1 MEQTLR
7 ASNDAV
13 FIPSR
18 GASLVKVS
26 TARADSTRA
35 SVVQHNL
42 VMLSSRGSI
51 RHGSSSVQKVQIVD
65 RQDGGYDLTISNA
78 AAIQGLKFAPPK
90 HWIVQERLGVQV
102 TEDAPSCVSDG
113 DCLVAINHVS
123 VVGKQYADVVNGLR
137 SIDRSTVLTFAC
149 RPKMLKT
156 IHFYQKTNHVRLSN
170 GASYPLMELI
180 VDILRARDR
189 GLSFSDVLVAVNGR
203 SVVGMTPSKI
213 QAMIQ
218 CYQVVTL
225 EWVPSIRGMND
236 GVTAWGV
243 LQALHCQ
250 PLRQSRACNL
260 CSSRF
265 GLFKHKF
272 HCSLCGLVVCIHGSS
287 ALLTLPGDAKYRLCL
302 DCANKATTF

>member
-13 FIPSR
+13 FIPSS

-51 RHGSSSVQKVQIVD
+51 RHGSSSVQRVQRVD

-90 HWIVQERLGVQV
+90 HWIVQEHLVVQI

-113 DCLVAINHVS
+113 DCLVAINHVN

-156 IHFYQKTNHVRLSN
+156 IHFYQKTNHVRLAN

-203 SVVGMTPSKI
+203 SVVGMTASKI

-236 GVTAWGV
+236 GVTAWG
-243 LQALHCQ
+243 
-250 PLRQSRACNL
+250 
-260 CSSRF
+260 
-265 GLFKHKF
+265 
-272 HCSLCGLVVCIHGSS
+272 
-287 ALLTLPGDAKYRLCL
+287 
-302 DCANKATTF
+302 